1 MQGSTYS
8 ELVTC
13 TLRTTL
19 SVGPK
24 VKERDFNKLH
34 DGVQVELNL
43 GLVSGVNEL
52 TDFETLPT
60 GTSIITISR
69 TYPYLGTTA
78 VVKLRLKVFK
88 PGLKG
93 QLCTLAVK
101 ALDELTSTINRHLAS
116 IEAIRRLAMTTEEIY
131 AEMAQQLSEMRLH
144 QLTSWPVPILTH
156 FLNDFRSRQHNGRS
170 VVHISDHGLRIR
182 VPMMGFCFELP
193 RSDSSPQ
200 SDPTQG

>member
-1 MQGSTYS
+1 
-8 ELVTC
+8 
-13 TLRTTL
+13 
-19 SVGPK
+19 
-24 VKERDFNKLH
+24 
-34 DGVQVELNL
+34 LNL

-93 QLCTLAVK
+93 QLCILAVK

-116 IEAIRRLAMTTEEIY
+116 IEQARLDAMTTQELYADMAERFFANYRLEIR
-131 AEMAQQLSEMRLH
+131 EPSWPFPAQQFLSDLGPRH
-144 QLTSWPVPILTH
+144 IYGPGCVYIT
-156 FLNDFRSRQHNGRS
+156 RSALRDLG
-170 VVHISDHGLRIR
+170 IS
-182 VPMMGFCFELP
+182 MMGFEFRLP
-193 RSDSSPQ
+193 ESDPSTQ